1 MTSKKAF
8 YIHLEKVYVSLLTEL
23 LTEIKNTNLKS
34 IESVFYCEKFFL
46 HIFYFFLYTTNVW
59 FSYSERFLYHLQ
71 PFYRCF
77 FFFREILISFTRT
90 FL

>member
-34 IESVFYCEKFFL
+34 IESVFYCEKFFFCIFFIFFYTPPTFGF
-46 HIFYFFLYTTNVW
+46 HIQKGFYIICNHFIAV
-59 FSYSERFLYHLQ
+59 FSSLERY
-71 PFYRCF
+71 
-77 FFFREILISFTRT
+77 
-90 FL
+90 

>member
-34 IESVFYCEKFFL
+34 IESVFYCEKFFFAYFL
-46 HIFYFFLYTTNVW
+46 FFSIHHQRLVFIFRKVFISFATISSLFFL
-59 FSYSERFLYHLQ
+59 L
-71 PFYRCF
+71 
-77 FFFREILISFTRT
+77 
-90 FL
+90 

>member
-34 IESVFYCEKFFL
+34 IESVFYCEKFFFAYFL
-46 HIFYFFLYTTNVW
+46 FFSIHHQRLVFIFRKVF
-59 FSYSERFLYHLQ
+59 
-71 PFYRCF
+71 
-77 FFFREILISFTRT
+77 ISFATILSLFFSSLERY
-90 FL
+90 